1 MTKLDPERHSIYPCK
16 GKFIQRF
23 SGNFG
28 KAEGVKKN
36 KRKNGKFEI
45 PVQNYPNGKGDE
57 REKGQI
63 RQGIWHR

>member
-23 SGNFG
+23 SGYFG
-28 KAEGVKKN
+28 EAEGVKKQ
-36 KRKNGKFEI
+36 KEKWQI
-45 PVQNYPNGKGDE
+45 LPVQNYPNGKGDKRE
-57 REKGQI
+57 RKGKL